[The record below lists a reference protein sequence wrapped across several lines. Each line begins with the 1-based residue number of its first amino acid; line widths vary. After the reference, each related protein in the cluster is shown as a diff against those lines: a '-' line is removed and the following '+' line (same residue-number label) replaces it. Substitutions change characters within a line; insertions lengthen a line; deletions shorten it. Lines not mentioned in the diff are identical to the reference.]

1 MRTLKDV
8 LDVPLEDLRT
18 GIKQWV
24 DYSCKF
30 WDDWLSEYNAQK
42 AVKAGDEEDK
52 PKETEETAEDKPKEA
67 IVPTDVTAVI
77 EYNKAIVEKYQ
88 TSGAESLLKHLVAQ
102 LAKERGVNLEDTIED
117 KSVEELLTEELKS
130 VIDVSPEKQEML
142 RVPQSERAEYVAK
155 KIIVDH
161 PELMK
166 RIYDGDKEVIK
177 EFDKKA
183 IEIACGTVDEADLK
197 FALRSL
203 IKMELMI
210 GETTDA

>member
-8 LDVPLEDLRT
+8 LEVPLEDLRD

-30 WDDWLSEYNAQK
+30 WDDWLSAYNAGKVIK
-42 AVKAGDEEDK
+42 ADDQEDGEKEISEDK
-52 PKETEETAEDKPKEA
+52 QEENKIPD
-67 IVPTDVTAVI
+67 DVAAVL

-88 TSGAESLLKHLVAQ
+88 TSSAESLLKHLVGQ
-102 LAKERGVNLEDTIED
+102 LAKERGLKLDDTVDD
-117 KSVEELLTEELKS
+117 KSVEELLTEELKNI
-130 VIDVSPEKQEML
+130 IDVSPEKSEML
-142 RVPQSERAEYVAK
+142 KIPQSERAEFVAK
-155 KIIVDH
+155 KIILDH

-210 GETTDA
+210 GEATDA